1 MCSYLLHYCDSWS
14 LLQIISF
21 LNHLYS
27 NNVNSCIVD
36 TSVESRTI
44 PSNSHTLSSLLV
56 SNQFLWLFYPWC
68 DEVVTDII
76 HATSIVPF
84 SLSSPCL
91 LSFLRWW
98 QLHLSLSSSRVHYRY
113 ESYYLYSDVMSV
125 RVKEMDE
132 DMTKPLPHGVD
143 MYKEDLDGPLWWLQD
158 NDYLY
163 RGYRTQL
170 SFWETFKRYL
180 VWFGW

>member
-1 MCSYLLHYCDSWS
+1 MSPF
-14 LLQIISF
+14 IF
-21 LNHLYS
+21 
-27 NNVNSCIVD
+27 
-36 TSVESRTI
+36 
-44 PSNSHTLSSLLV
+44 TLMTTA
-56 SNQFLWLFYPWC
+56 P
-68 DEVVTDII
+68 
-76 HATSIVPF
+76 
-84 SLSSPCL
+84 
-91 LSFLRWW
+91 LSFFVPRE
-98 QLHLSLSSSRVHYRY
+98 SVHYRY

-180 VWFGW
+180 V